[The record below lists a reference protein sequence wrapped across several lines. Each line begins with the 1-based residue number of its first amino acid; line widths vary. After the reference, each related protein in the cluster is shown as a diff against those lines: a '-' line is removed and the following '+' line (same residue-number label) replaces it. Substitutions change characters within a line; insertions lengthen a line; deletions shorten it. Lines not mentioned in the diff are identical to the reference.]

1 MKLTPLDIRHKEF
14 KRGMRGYADVE
25 VDEFLD
31 EVADEYERLFKENID
46 LQDKVEALEEKVA
59 GYKRIEETL
68 QKTLVNAQASAEE
81 QKQNA
86 NKQAQLIL
94 QDAELKSRQMVN
106 EAYSERQSIEQSMAK
121 LKSAEE
127 DFRFKFRQLLDGYLR
142 QLQEQPEV
150 SVAVTPPATDF
161 SRHAEAIKE
170 AIARESA
177 PEAAAQP
184 DPAPERT
191 ATPEPEPEAAEQP
204 DPAPERT
211 ATPEPEPEAAAQPDP
226 APERTATPEPGPQAA
241 APDPEPE
248 APRQTVPDTPA
259 VAPARGRGGIQAGV
273 QPERAPETPPVEAQ
287 PSPEDTMSQPPRPS
301 ADDPEIE
308 AGPGDAAPD
317 DEDQPRRR
325 ERILFGESDDLLA
338 DVDTGVNEN
347 EFKW

>member
-46 LQDKVEALEEKVA
+46 LQDRVESLEEKVA
-59 GYKRIEETL
+59 GYKRIEDTL

-86 NKQAQLIL
+86 NKQAQLVL
-94 QDAELKSRQMVN
+94 QDAELKARQLVN
-106 EAYSERQSIEQSMAK
+106 EAYSERQGIEQSMAK
-121 LKSAEE
+121 LRSAEE

-142 QLQEQPEV
+142 QLQETPA
-150 SVAVTPPATDF
+150 VAAAQAPDF

-177 PEAAAQP
+177 PERPEVPRTEPQE
-184 DPAPERT
+184 PA
-191 ATPEPEPEAAEQP
+191 
-204 DPAPERT
+204 D
-211 ATPEPEPEAAAQPDP
+211 EPEAAAGPS
-226 APERTATPEPGPQAA
+226 TP
-241 APDPEPE
+241 
-248 APRQTVPDTPA
+248 
-259 VAPARGRGGIQAGV
+259 VAR
-273 QPERAPETPPVEAQ
+273 PETPPAEPA
-287 PSPEDTMSQPPRPS
+287 PSRHAPDPFRRQAVPDHPAVTPARGHGGVQAGTPHREPDAEPKPENAGPAD
-301 ADDPEIE
+301 DDPEVTAASPAPPEKEHPADAGGEE
-308 AGPGDAAPD
+308 AA
-317 DEDQPRRR
+317 RRR
-325 ERILFGESDDLLA
+325 ERILFGESDDLLS

>member
-46 LQDKVEALEEKVA
+46 LQDRVEALEEKVA

-68 QKTLVNAQASAEE
+68 QKTLINAQASAEE

-94 QDAELKSRQMVN
+94 QDAELKSRQLVN
-106 EAYSERQSIEQSMAK
+106 EAYSERQAIEQSMAK

-142 QLQEQPEV
+142 QLQETPEV
-150 SVAVTPPATDF
+150 AGAAVPAPDF

-170 AIARESA
+170 AIARESKPEPVA
-177 PEAAAQP
+177 APVKTPEAAATRAEP
-184 DPAPERT
+184 VEESVT
-191 ATPEPEPEAAEQP
+191 TSEPEPS
-204 DPAPERT
+204 
-211 ATPEPEPEAAAQPDP
+211 ATQ
-226 APERTATPEPGPQAA
+226 R
-241 APDPEPE
+241 PE
-248 APRQTVPDTPA
+248 APEASEAQPAAPRRPVPDAPA
-259 VAPARGRGGIQAGV
+259 VAPARGRGGVQAGV
-273 QPERAPETPPVEAQ
+273 HSDSAPEEPRE
-287 PSPEDTMSQPPRPS
+287 PSPADTMDKAPAA
-301 ADDPEIE
+301 ADDPEVT
-308 AGPGDAAPD
+308 APRGDAGAADED
-317 DEDQPRRR
+317 DEPRRR

>member
-46 LQDKVEALEEKVA
+46 LQDRVEALEEKVA

-106 EAYSERQSIEQSMAK
+106 EAYSERQAIEQSMAK

-142 QLQEQPEV
+142 QLQETPEV
-150 SVAVTPPATDF
+150 ADRAGPGLLA
-161 SRHAEAIKE
+161 
-170 AIARESA
+170 ARGGHQGGDRA
-177 PEAAAQP
+177 GVGA
-184 DPAPERT
+184 
-191 ATPEPEPEAAEQP
+191 
-204 DPAPERT
+204 
-211 ATPEPEPEAAAQPDP
+211 
-226 APERTATPEPGPQAA
+226 
-241 APDPEPE
+241 
-248 APRQTVPDTPA
+248 
-259 VAPARGRGGIQAGV
+259 ARGRRVRARRVPRAGAM
-273 QPERAPETPPVEAQ
+273 P
-287 PSPEDTMSQPPRPS
+287 
-301 ADDPEIE
+301 
-308 AGPGDAAPD
+308 
-317 DEDQPRRR
+317 
-325 ERILFGESDDLLA
+325 
-338 DVDTGVNEN
+338 
-347 EFKW
+347 

>member
-31 EVADEYERLFKENID
+31 EIADEYERLFKDNID
-46 LQDKVEALEEKVA
+46 LQDRVESLEEKVA

-127 DFRFKFRQLLDGYLR
+127 DFRFKFRQLLDGYSR

-150 SVAVTPPATDF
+150 SATAAAPAAADF

-170 AIARESA
+170 AIARESV
-177 PEAAAQP
+177 PEAAST
-184 DPAPERT
+184 PERT
-191 ATPEPEPEAAEQP
+191 EAPEPAPQVAAS
-204 DPAPERT
+204 APES
-211 ATPEPEPEAAAQPDP
+211 
-226 APERTATPEPGPQAA
+226 
-241 APDPEPE
+241 EPE
-248 APRQTVPDTPA
+248 APRAPMPDRPA
-259 VAPARGRGGIQAGV
+259 VPPERGRGGVQAGTHAE
-273 QPERAPETPPVEAQ
+273 PAPEPSGEAE
-287 PSPEDTMSQPPRPS
+287 PEPDDTMSQPARPA
-301 ADDPEIE
+301 ADDPEIQ
-308 AGPGDAAPD
+308 AAQPGDAPD
-317 DEDQPRRR
+317 EADEDQPRRR